1 MVYLVDQFWKMNII
15 GFDSEK
21 SKKTGIRISAAAS
34 LELSNRKVVILR
46 MLDAACFK
54 SSIFKEFMVV
64 IGNSS

>member
-15 GFDSEK
+15 GFDSEI
-21 SKKTGIRISAAAS
+21 SKKTGIRISEVAS

-46 MLDAACFK
+46 MLDAACFI

-64 IGNSS
+64 IGKSS